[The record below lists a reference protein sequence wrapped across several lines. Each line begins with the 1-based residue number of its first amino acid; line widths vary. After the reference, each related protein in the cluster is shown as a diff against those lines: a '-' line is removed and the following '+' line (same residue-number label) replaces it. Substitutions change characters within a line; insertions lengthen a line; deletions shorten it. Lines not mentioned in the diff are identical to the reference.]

1 MNHDL
6 FMIRDTFI
14 ICDLYMSLSSS
25 KKRFIAGAE
34 CPKCKTL
41 DSIALTLENGIE
53 TLTCVACD
61 FTQTQT
67 PTQAKSATRQ
77 FEQMIGVFDPSE
89 NK

>member
-1 MNHDL
+1 
-6 FMIRDTFI
+6 
-14 ICDLYMSLSSS
+14 MSLSST

-41 DSIALTLENGIE
+41 DSIALTLENAVE
-53 TLTCVACD
+53 TLICVACD
-61 FTQTQT
+61 YTQTQT

-89 NK
+89 SNQ